1 MAVTSERRFHSH
13 RQIESHPCRL
23 TRRGARTWAHMN
35 RDRQIELTTVRFQKV
50 LDRSH
55 DEDRQIGAIRNKAWL
70 AQRFPAFAG
79 YSELYPFHN
88 PHESRITPPLA
99 VSF

>member
-1 MAVTSERRFHSH
+1 MAVTSERRFHAH
-13 RQIESHPCRL
+13 RQIESHPCL
-23 TRRGARTWAHMN
+23 TRRVARTWAHVN
-35 RDRQIELTTVRFQKV
+35 RDRQIELTTVSFQKV

-55 DEDRQIGAIRNKAWL
+55 DEDRQIGAILNKAWL
-70 AQRFPAFAG
+70 AQRFPSFAG